1 MFYYVGYVA
10 VKDLSYRT
18 LNSVNS
24 LYLII
29 NKINGYFEERKENK
43 YLTLAPT
50 DETTMGKRQRS
61 Y

>member
-1 MFYYVGYVA
+1 MA

-29 NKINGYFEERKENK
+29 NKINGYFEESKENK

-50 DETTMGKRQRS
+50 DEKTMGKRQRS